1 MRCAAHRAVPAVER
15 LPQSRRVPGP
25 RDATTQR
32 RAALLDAV
40 RGSGASIR
48 GLSEQFGVSSS
59 TIRRD
64 LAELADQGHVVRTYG
79 GALDTA
85 QGVERT
91 LREKDASRAEG
102 KDRIA
107 RAAASRIRDGETVL
121 LDAGTTT
128 ARLAR
133 HLADRPDLTVVTN
146 GLTVLLALA
155 ESPHVEVVVLGGRL
169 RRPNEAILGRTAEQE
184 LRHLAPDR
192 AFLGADGVTERGLNC
207 PTLEQSHLKHAMLR
221 CAGQAWVL
229 ADSGKIGAER
239 FPCWAPVDRECL
251 LLVDEEV
258 GAERL
263 PPGCSLWTSEQ
274 IRGIAAE

>member
-1 MRCAAHRAVPAVER
+1 M
-15 LPQSRRVPGP
+15 PGP

-40 RGSGASIR
+40 RGPGASIR

-85 QGVERT
+85 YGVERT

-128 ARLAR
+128 GRLAR
-133 HLADRPDLTVVTN
+133 HLADRADLTVVTN

-155 ESPHVEVVVLGGRL
+155 ESPHVDVVVLGGRL

-184 LRHLAPDR
+184 LRHVAPDR
-192 AFLGADGVTERGLNC
+192 AFLGADGVTERGINC
-207 PTLEQSHLKHAMLR
+207 PTLEQSHLKRAMLH
-221 CAGQAWVL
+221 CAGEAWIL

-239 FPCWAPVDRECL
+239 FPYWAPVDRECQ
-251 LLVDEEV
+251 LVADE
-258 GAERL
+258 GADADIL
-263 PPGCSLWTSEQ
+263 PNGCSLWTPEQ
-274 IRGIAAE
+274 VLGTTAE